1 MKKRL
6 LCLLLVLV
14 MVVACLASCGEKSE
28 EEAVENLQED
38 ASESAMTL
46 SMYLLAENLPADED
60 ARAAQIASVEAA
72 VNKITKAKFKTQI
85 DLRVYATE
93 EEYYAALDTAYAK
106 RAEAAAN
113 GTLSIPEEG
122 DETKEDE
129 TFADEL
135 GVVQILYPEIRD
147 YQVDIM
153 YLGGYDKYSE
163 YMAAERLQTLDTDLD
178 SSAKKIKEY
187 VSTSY
192 LKYMK
197 STNNGTYAIPA
208 NAPIGEYT
216 YLLLDET
223 VLKNLKYDT
232 DEGVSKI
239 GTNLAGEEFAKYL
252 KLVKDY
258 ANNDEYKVEGGNTYV
273 PFASSLT
280 NTELASLC
288 IINGTGSDGS
298 STVPSK
304 IHYFGVDEN
313 GQFTPSKF
321 SLFSGTADTAASFG
335 NKNSYMPGAYASVAP
350 IKGRLDKIMEYR
362 YEDLLVDVKEGE
374 KAAVKCVKGSYGDRE
389 TYEEQGYRVVVV
401 EKPMLETADLYRDMF
416 AVSKNTSSTSR
427 SMEIITYLYTN
438 EEFHNLLMYGV
449 EGEDYELVDHE
460 NDDGSTIEIVKDID
474 PDYSIAAEKLG
485 NTLIG
490 HYSLTDTPEYRASV
504 MKHNNNATV
513 DIMMGFTHTDV
524 ITPGVIDTLAAL
536 SAEFETLIN
545 SFDPATAE
553 EYWGVAEDTATNTS
567 AVPGLRDKIDDLYK
581 ANSNKLTA
589 INSGLEPKTGETSG
603 LLYAYTK
610 WATDTGIYVA
620 PEE

>member
-1 MKKRL
+1 
-6 LCLLLVLV
+6 

-28 EEAVENLQED
+28 EEAVENIQED
-38 ASESAMTL
+38 ASESATTL
-46 SMYLLAENLPADED
+46 SMYLLAENLPADAD
-60 ARAAQIASVEAA
+60 ARAAQIASVEEA

-85 DLRVYATE
+85 DLRVFATE

-113 GTLSIPEEG
+113 GTLSVPAEG

-135 GVVQILYPEIRD
+135 GVIQILYPEIKD

-153 YLGGYDKYSE
+153 YLGGYDKFSE
-163 YMAAERLQTLDTDLD
+163 YMAAEKLQTLDTDLD

-197 STNNGTYAIPA
+197 STNNGTYAIPT

-232 DEGVSKI
+232 SEGVSKI

-252 KLVKDY
+252 QLVSDY
-258 ANNDEYKVEGGNTYV
+258 ANNDEYKVEGVTYV
-273 PFASSLT
+273 PFESSLT
-280 NTELASLC
+280 NTQLASLC
-288 IINGTGSDGS
+288 IIDETGSDGTS
-298 STVPSK
+298 KVPSK
-304 IHYFGVDEN
+304 VHYFGVDAN
-313 GQFTPSKF
+313 GQFTPSSF
-321 SLFSGTADTAASFG
+321 SLFAGTANTAASFG

-350 IKGRLDKIMEYR
+350 IKARLDKIMEYR

-374 KAAVKCVKGSYGDRE
+374 KAAVKCVKGTYGDRE
-389 TYEEQGYRVVVV
+389 TYEEQGYRVVVI
-401 EKPMLETADLYRDMF
+401 EKPMLETADLYENMF
-416 AVSKNTSSTSR
+416 AVSKYTSSTSR

-460 NDDGSTIEIVKDID
+460 NDDGSTLKIVKDLD
-474 PDYSIAAEKLG
+474 PDYGIAAEKLG

-504 MKHNNNATV
+504 MKQNNNATV
-513 DIMMGFTHTDV
+513 DIMMGFTYTSV
-524 ITPGVIDTLAAL
+524 ITPGAIDTLAAL

-553 EYWGVAEDTATNTS
+553 EYLGKAAEGES
-567 AVPGLRDKIDDLYK
+567 PAVPGLRDKLDDLYK

-589 INSGLEPKTGETSG
+589 INNGLEPKTGETSG
-603 LLYAYTK
+603 LLWAYTQ
-610 WATDTGIYVA
+610 WATDKGIYVA
-620 PEE
+620 PAE